1 MTDLNK
7 FLSDNYDEIVLMA
20 LKITQDKEHCE
31 VAHYAIEQ
39 FMNNPQSQAIVDRG
53 EGMKFLSGI
62 IYRNYHSSTSPYHK
76 LYRQSGRVYAT
87 DRFQAEGKTREE
99 CIDCYG
105 EDQGLWN
112 PYSIDDVART
122 GHQGLLG
129 KLEDTLGSDY
139 DFEIDLKIEMC
150 QGILEDM
157 KAENMQQWYRAV
169 LFEMW
174 CETPNYSKIARA
186 TMIPRTS
193 ISVAVNE
200 AQEYIIQKI
209 EERNGFNN

>member
-1 MTDLNK
+1 
-7 FLSDNYDEIVLMA
+7 
-20 LKITQDKEHCE
+20 
-31 VAHYAIEQ
+31 
-39 FMNNPQSQAIVDRG
+39 MNNPQSQAIVDRG

-99 CIDCYG
+99 CIDCY
-105 EDQGLWN
+105 EDSGLWN

-122 GHQGLLG
+122 GHQGLMGLLS
-129 KLEDTLGSDY
+129 KLEDNLASDY
-139 DFEIDLKIEMC
+139 DFDIDLKIEMC

-169 LFEMW
+169 L
-174 CETPNYSKIARA
+174 
-186 TMIPRTS
+186 
-193 ISVAVNE
+193 V
-200 AQEYIIQKI
+200 
-209 EERNGFNN
+209 

>member
-1 MTDLNK
+1 LNK

-39 FMNNPQSQAIVDRG
+39 FMKNPQSQAIVDRG

-76 LYRQSGRVYAT
+76 LYRQSGRVFAT
-87 DRFQAEGKTREE
+87 DRFQAEGHTREE
-99 CIDCYG
+99 CIDCF
-105 EDQGLWN
+105 DNGLWN
-112 PYSIDDVART
+112 PYSLDEVART
-122 GHQGLLG
+122 GHQGLLS
-129 KLEDTLGSDY
+129 KLEGHLASDY
-139 DFEIDLKIEMC
+139 DIEEDLKIEMC
-150 QGILEDM
+150 KGILEDM

-174 CETPNYSKIARA
+174 CETPNYSKISRA

-200 AQEYIIQKI
+200 AQEYITQKI

>member
-1 MTDLNK
+1 
-7 FLSDNYDEIVLMA
+7 MA
-20 LKITQDKEHCE
+20 SKITKDANYHEI
-31 VAHYAIEQ
+31 AHYAIEA
-39 FMNNPQSQAIVDRG
+39 FMKNPQAQAIVERG

-76 LYRQSGRVYAT
+76 LFRQSGRVYPT

-112 PYSIDDVART
+112 PYTIDEITRT
-122 GHQGLLG
+122 GHQGLMG
-129 KLEDTLGSDY
+129 KLEDHLAPDY
-139 DFEIDLKIEMC
+139 DFEIDLQIEMVK
-150 QGILEDM
+150 GILEDM
-157 KAENMQQWYRAV
+157 KSESMELWYRAV

-174 CETPNYSKIARA
+174 SEESNYSELARQ

-200 AQEYIIQKI
+200 ARRYITQKI